1 MSKNNLFT
9 IIFSFTSFLVA
20 GEISVSISENLVNDY
35 LSLIGDHQIPKGK
48 SNAQAL
54 WSINNPHVK
63 FQEGSA
69 QFFATVSY
77 KKGKTNIKK
86 SVTKNMYVEYN
97 FDKNIIQLMIE
108 NPLVKM
114 ERKEGTLGKFDISSL
129 YQQGL
134 RFQGPRPKAETIK
147 LKTIKGRIKIDM
159 NIKKSIIYF
168 EPGVVRV
175 AIDLNYK

>member
-1 MSKNNLFT
+1 MIKRKIF
-9 IIFSFTSFLVA
+9 IFSFFTSLLFS

-35 LSLIGDHQIPKGK
+35 LKLIGDHEIPKGK
-48 SNAQAL
+48 NNEQAL
-54 WSINNPHVK
+54 WSINKPHVK

-69 QFFATVSY
+69 EFFATVSY

-86 SVTKNMYVEYN
+86 TITKNMYVEYN

-108 NPLVKM
+108 NPIVKM
-114 ERKEGTLGKFDISSL
+114 ERKQGALGKFDLSSL
-129 YQQGL
+129 YQDGL
-134 RFQGPRPKAETIK
+134 RFQGPRPKTKSIK
-147 LKTIKGRIKIDM
+147 LKTNKGRVKINM

-175 AIDLNYK
+175 AIDMNYQ

>member
-1 MSKNNLFT
+1 MNKSNLF
-9 IIFSFTSFLVA
+9 IIFSFTSFLIA

-35 LSLIGDHQIPKGK
+35 LGLIGDHQIPKGK
-48 SNAQAL
+48 NNEQAL

-108 NPLVKM
+108 NPIVKM